1 MQDTCVAHVNVDEAA
16 SSKSKH
22 TKVEIEN
29 DARGSQ
35 FKCCSADWAP
45 RTHESWILRKGTDSP
60 RRERKGV
67 EKRKFLVTRPVDKS
81 QGSPAV
87 NNFEQTKF
95 VDLVCQVLPR
105 RCHDT
110 TRVHLV
116 RAPVRGGGLSAPFG
130 GWSRGPARAASA
142 RTEDAE
148 PGPGRLDAGP
158 TSSPPL
164 PQGGRAG
171 AAPFAPSHR
180 PGQLLGGAPP
190 AVADAGGACVSAC
203 GELPST
209 AFRGSAVF
217 PTLSP
222 PRPAAPRRA
231 RGRVFRRSAATHA
244 CAELGERLRRRRD
257 GVRRRV
263 GGCEVPFL

>member
-1 MQDTCVAHVNVDEAA
+1 MTSHKTLQAL
-16 SSKSKH
+16 
-22 TKVEIEN
+22 I
-29 DARGSQ
+29 
-35 FKCCSADWAP
+35 
-45 RTHESWILRKGTDSP
+45 RKQ
-60 RRERKGV
+60 E
-67 EKRKFLVTRPVDKS
+67 
-81 QGSPAV
+81 
-87 NNFEQTKF
+87 KF
-95 VDLVCQVLPR
+95 VDLVCQFLPR

-116 RAPVRGGGLSAPFG
+116 RAPVWGGEALSAPFS

-148 PGPGRLDAGP
+148 PGPGRVDAGP
-158 TSSPPL
+158 TRSRAR

-171 AAPFAPSHR
+171 VAPFAPSHR
-180 PGQLLGGAPP
+180 PGQLLGGEPP
-190 AVADAGGACVSAC
+190 AVADPGGTCASAC
-203 GELPST
+203 GELLSI

-222 PRPAAPRRA
+222 ARPAALCRA
-231 RGRVFRRSAATHA
+231 CGRVFRRSAATRA
-244 CAELGERLRRRRD
+244 CAELGARLRRRRD